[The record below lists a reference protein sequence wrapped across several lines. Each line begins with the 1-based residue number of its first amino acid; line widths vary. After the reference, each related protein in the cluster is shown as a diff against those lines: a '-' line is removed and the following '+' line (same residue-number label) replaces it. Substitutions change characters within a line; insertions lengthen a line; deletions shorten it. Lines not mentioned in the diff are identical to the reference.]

1 MCWLFW
7 YKGAKWLVLLRQQ
20 AHCYNI
26 LFPFSMILKIEV
38 RNLPYQSWRVKIPK
52 IFGPLTLTR
61 TIQGMMLNICSVL
74 NFTNSSLDF
83 GLFANKA
90 NFPFHQPTFLITTSS
105 PILLYLEETSSHPP
119 PPLPP
124 APPLLRLRDY
134 SPKNTRLQMF
144 LGNTNHWKSQK
155 LSGYSQL

>member
-90 NFPFHQPTFLITTSS
+90 NFPFHQPTLLITTSS

-119 PPLPP
+119 PPPRT
-124 APPLLRLRDY
+124 PLTAI
-134 SPKNTRLQMF
+134 TRLQP
-144 LGNTNHWKSQK
+144 QK
-155 LSGYSQL
+155 HKVADVLRKHQSLKKPKVIRL

>member
-38 RNLPYQSWRVKIPK
+38 RNLPCQSWRVKIPK
-52 IFGPLTLTR
+52 IFGSLTLTR

-119 PPLPP
+119 PPPP
-124 APPLLRLRDY
+124 PPPLTAI
-134 SPKNTRLQMF
+134 TRLQP
-144 LGNTNHWKSQK
+144 QK
-155 LSGYSQL
+155 HKVADVLRKHQSLKKPKVIRL

>member
-119 PPLPP
+119 PPPRT
-124 APPLLRLRDY
+124 PLTAI
-134 SPKNTRLQMF
+134 TRLQP
-144 LGNTNHWKSQK
+144 QK
-155 LSGYSQL
+155 HKVADVLRKHQSLKKPKVIRL

>member
-119 PPLPP
+119 PPPSRT
-124 APPLLRLRDY
+124 PLTAI
-134 SPKNTRLQMF
+134 TRLQP
-144 LGNTNHWKSQK
+144 QK
-155 LSGYSQL
+155 HKVADVLRKHQSLKKPKVIRL

>member
-119 PPLPP
+119 PPPP
-124 APPLLRLRDY
+124 PPPLTAI
-134 SPKNTRLQMF
+134 TRLQP
-144 LGNTNHWKSQK
+144 QK
-155 LSGYSQL
+155 HKVADVLRKHQSLKKPKVIRL